1 MRIELFAD
9 IACPWCYVGERR
21 LYRALKDRGV
31 DADVTWRPYQLQP
44 GLPREGRPWAEFVD
58 AKFGGAARAAGMFAH
73 VSAAGAPEGIE
84 FRFAR
89 VAVAPN
95 TRDCHRVMML
105 AAEKGK
111 TWEAAEALFGAYFT
125 DGQDVTRG
133 AVLVELA
140 QGIGLD
146 ANETWAMLRSD
157 RFTFDVD
164 AGQARA
170 AQLGVQGVPFY
181 VFDDKYALSGAQPYD
196 VFLQALDQMA
206 AEAG

>member
-21 LYRALKDRGV
+21 LQRALRDRGV
-31 DADVTWRPYQLQP
+31 EARVVWRPYQLQP
-44 GLPREGRPWAEFVD
+44 GLPREGRPWAEFVE

-73 VSAAGAPEGIE
+73 VASAGAPEGIE
-84 FRFAR
+84 FRFDR
-89 VAVAPN
+89 VPVAPN
-95 TRDCHRVMML
+95 TRDAHRLMML

-111 TWEAAEALFGAYFT
+111 TWEAAEALFRAHFT

-140 QGIGLD
+140 ESIGLD

-157 RFTFDVD
+157 RFTLEVD

-170 AQLGVQGVPFY
+170 AEVGVQGVPFY
-181 VFDDKYALSGAQPYD
+181 VFGDRYALSGAQPYET
-196 VFLQALDQMA
+196 FLQALDQVIV
-206 AEAG
+206 